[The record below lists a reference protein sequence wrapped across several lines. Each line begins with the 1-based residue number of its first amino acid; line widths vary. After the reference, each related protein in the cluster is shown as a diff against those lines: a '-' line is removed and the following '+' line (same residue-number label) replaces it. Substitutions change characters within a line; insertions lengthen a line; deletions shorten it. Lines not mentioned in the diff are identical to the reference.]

1 LTDFINQKREIEMPR
16 TEEANQRI
24 REEQRAKILEAA
36 LIVFARKGME
46 ATIAEVATAA
56 DVSYG
61 LVYRY
66 FVSKD
71 ALLVELVEKVLSDSL
86 RALEGALDLPGTP
99 QERLRSLLTLVI
111 TGVREHPEF
120 ILLVQQMLGEEVERI
135 YPGEPDQKTDQT
147 YRFSIQ
153 QALDSEAAQTR
164 LRKLAQQQSRTY
176 RSVLRQLIVEGQAT
190 GEIADDDPD
199 QLVAAVT
206 ACIAGLS
213 QAATWQAPEQFQKTF
228 PDVAIIFR
236 ILIPSQKE
244 NTHA

>member
-1 LTDFINQKREIEMPR
+1 LYQSKRELKMPR

-46 ATIAEVATAA
+46 ATIAEVAVAA

-66 FVSKD
+66 FASKE
-71 ALLVELVEKVLSDSL
+71 ALLVELVKKVLSDSL
-86 RALEGALDLPGTP
+86 KALERAQEMPGTP
-99 QERLRSLLTLVI
+99 KERLHSLLTQVI

-120 ILLVQQMLGEEVERI
+120 ILLVQQMLGQEAERTQS
-135 YPGEPDQKTDQT
+135 GEPEQKTDQT
-147 YRFSIQ
+147 DQLSIL
-153 QALDSEAAQTR
+153 QALHSETAHNQ

-176 RSVLRQLIVEGQAT
+176 RSVLRQLVVEGQAT

-206 ACIAGLS
+206 ACVAGLS
-213 QAATWQAPEQFQKTF
+213 QAATWQAPEQFQKSF
-228 PDVAIIFR
+228 PDVDIILR
-236 ILIPSQKE
+236 ILIPHQKE
-244 NTHA
+244 NIHA

>member
-1 LTDFINQKREIEMPR
+1 MPR

-86 RALEGALDLPGTP
+86 RALERALELPGMP
-99 QERLRSLLTLVI
+99 QARLRSLLTQVLA
-111 TGVREHPEF
+111 GVREHPEF
-120 ILLVQQMLGEEVERI
+120 ILLVQQMLGEEAERAH
-135 YPGEPDQKTDQT
+135 PGEPEQKTDQP
-147 YRFSIQ
+147 YRLSIQ
-153 QALDSEAAQTR
+153 QALHSEAAQTR
-164 LRKLAQQQSRTY
+164 LRKLAQQQSQTY
-176 RSVLRQLIVEGQAT
+176 RTVLRQLVVEGQAT
-190 GEIADDDPD
+190 GEITNDDPD

-206 ACIAGLS
+206 ACVAGLS

-228 PDVAIIFR
+228 PDVDIILR
-236 ILIPSQKE
+236 ILIPRKKE
-244 NTHA
+244 NTNA

>member
-1 LTDFINQKREIEMPR
+1 MTDFINQKGEIEMPR

-24 REEQRAKILEAA
+24 REEQRAKILDAA

-66 FVSKD
+66 FVSKE

-86 RALEGALDLPGTP
+86 RALERALELPGTP
-99 QERLRSLLTLVI
+99 QERLRSLLTQVI

-120 ILLVQQMLGEEVERI
+120 ILLVQHMLGEEAERTQ
-135 YPGEPDQKTDQT
+135 PGELEQKTDQT
-147 YRFSIQ
+147 YRLSIQ
-153 QALDSEAAQTR
+153 QALYSEAAQTR

-176 RSVLRQLIVEGQAT
+176 RTVLRQLVVEGQAT
-190 GEIADDDPD
+190 GEIVDDDPD

-206 ACIAGLS
+206 ACVAGLS
-213 QAATWQAPEQFQKTF
+213 QTATWQAPEQFQKTF
-228 PDVAIIFR
+228 PDVDIILR
-236 ILIPSQKE
+236 ILIPRQKE
-244 NTHA
+244 NTNA